1 MHAECA
7 DEAIIMHRRHH
18 TRDSERATQVFCRE
32 ATQREID
39 YSKWDNLEYEFSDD
53 EGGIDGIG
61 RGTKRD

>member
-1 MHAECA
+1 
-7 DEAIIMHRRHH
+7 MHRRHH